1 MIMEKQNLFDVC
13 VQRTDLNEKFV
24 EGASRIVED
33 VEALSLDPD
42 IYLAAIQAELGRA
55 GLVNKN
61 GRIYKVS
68 EFVGQN
74 AALQNRLEN
83 GEFVDGELGHPEAGA
98 TFEVPARLVSVS
110 TVVEGNTA
118 KAEGVFA
125 ILNTTSGRD
134 LLTLFRAGMDVGVS
148 SRGSGVIEK
157 LVLDESSEFIE
168 ANPEFL
174 GRSVA
179 LVSEFEL
186 ETYDL
191 VRVPSAGTFVKR
203 ERQDE
208 CEGAVEAVKEL
219 EMSDQNIEVVEEAP
233 ATAVDN
239 VQAESDP
246 LAMLNESQREVL
258 LKIVEAVSFE
268 NPEAANDNRLA
279 EEVAA
284 LREQLDVD
292 RERSSLNEAEVTALR
307 EEISSLRKEKEA
319 RELSDSLASAIEES
333 VEGKRFS
340 ALVRRELNCLVE
352 SSMICSPDAVAPH
365 AERLF
370 SMMEEAATPIA
381 EPVVQEAIDAE
392 DDVTEAVSQEE
403 VVEPE
408 NVNELNEQLIALI
421 RKQNRA

>member
-13 VQRTDLNEKFV
+13 VQRTGLNERLV

-33 VEALSLDPD
+33 VETLSLDPD
-42 IYLAAIQAELGRA
+42 IYLAAIQADLGKA
-55 GLVNKN
+55 GIVNKN

-74 AALQNRLEN
+74 AALQNKLEN

-157 LVLDESSEFIE
+157 VVLDESSEFIE

-258 LKIVEAVSFE
+258 LKIVEAVSLE
-268 NPEAANDNRLA
+268 NPEAANDSRLA

-292 RERSSLNEAEVTALR
+292 RERSSLNEAEVNALR
-307 EEISSLRKEKEA
+307 EEVASLRQEKEA
-319 RELSDSLASAIEES
+319 RELSDCLAAAIEES

-352 SSMICSPDAVAPH
+352 SSMICSPEAVAPH

-381 EPVVQEAIDAE
+381 EPVVQEVIDAQ
-392 DDVTEAVSQEE
+392 DDVTETVSQEE
-403 VVEPE
+403 VVEPK

>member
-13 VQRTDLNEKFV
+13 VQRTNLNEKFV

-403 VVEPE
+403 VVEPQ

>member
-110 TVVEGNTA
+110 TVVEGNTE

>member
-13 VQRTDLNEKFV
+13 VQRTSLAERLV

-33 VEALSLDPD
+33 VESLSLDPD
-42 IYLAAIQAELGRA
+42 IYLAAIHADLGKA

-68 EFVGQN
+68 EFVDQN
-74 AALQNRLEN
+74 AALQNKLEN
-83 GEFVDGELGHPEAGA
+83 GEFVDGELGHPESGA

-157 LVLDESSEFIE
+157 VVLDESSEFIE

-258 LKIVEAVSFE
+258 LKIVEAVSFD
-268 NPEAANDNRLA
+268 NPEAANDSRLA

-307 EEISSLRKEKEA
+307 EEVSSLREEKEA
-319 RELSDSLASAIEES
+319 RELSDSLACAIEES

-352 SSMICSPDAVAPH
+352 SNMICSPEAVAPH

-370 SMMEEAATPIA
+370 SMMEEASTPVA
-381 EPVVQEAIDAE
+381 EPVVQEVIDAE
-392 DDVTEAVSQEE
+392 DDVTEAASQEE
-403 VVEPE
+403 VVEPK

>member
-1 MIMEKQNLFDVC
+1 M
-13 VQRTDLNEKFV
+13 
-24 EGASRIVED
+24 
-33 VEALSLDPD
+33 
-42 IYLAAIQAELGRA
+42 
-55 GLVNKN
+55 
-61 GRIYKVS
+61 
-68 EFVGQN
+68 
-74 AALQNRLEN
+74 
-83 GEFVDGELGHPEAGA
+83 
-98 TFEVPARLVSVS
+98 
-110 TVVEGNTA
+110 
-118 KAEGVFA
+118 
-125 ILNTTSGRD
+125 
-134 LLTLFRAGMDVGVS
+134 
-148 SRGSGVIEK
+148 
-157 LVLDESSEFIE
+157 
-168 ANPEFL
+168 
-174 GRSVA
+174 
-179 LVSEFEL
+179 
-186 ETYDL
+186 

>member
-13 VQRTDLNEKFV
+13 VQRTNLNEKFV

>member
-1 MIMEKQNLFDVC
+1 
-13 VQRTDLNEKFV
+13 
-24 EGASRIVED
+24 
-33 VEALSLDPD
+33 
-42 IYLAAIQAELGRA
+42 
-55 GLVNKN
+55 
-61 GRIYKVS
+61 
-68 EFVGQN
+68 
-74 AALQNRLEN
+74 
-83 GEFVDGELGHPEAGA
+83 
-98 TFEVPARLVSVS
+98 
-110 TVVEGNTA
+110 
-118 KAEGVFA
+118 
-125 ILNTTSGRD
+125 
-134 LLTLFRAGMDVGVS
+134 
-148 SRGSGVIEK
+148 
-157 LVLDESSEFIE
+157 
-168 ANPEFL
+168 
-174 GRSVA
+174 
-179 LVSEFEL
+179 
-186 ETYDL
+186 
-191 VRVPSAGTFVKR
+191 
-203 ERQDE
+203 
-208 CEGAVEAVKEL
+208 
-219 EMSDQNIEVVEEAP
+219 MSDQNIEVVEEAP